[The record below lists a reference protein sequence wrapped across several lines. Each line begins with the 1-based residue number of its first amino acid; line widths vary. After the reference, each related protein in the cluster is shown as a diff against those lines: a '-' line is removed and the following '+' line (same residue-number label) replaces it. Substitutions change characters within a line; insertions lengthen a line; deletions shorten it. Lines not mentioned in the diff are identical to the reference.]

1 MINKT
6 KVIKM
11 YLKMKRRPSSVYMS
25 IKFYIKFIQKM
36 STKVDLIMD
45 KHHFHVD

>member
-11 YLKMKRRPSSVYMS
+11 YRPSSVYMS
-25 IKFYIKFIQKM
+25 IKFIQKM